1 MADEDLVR
9 SLKRFLEYE
18 CNKTLEWVE
27 SWAIADIVILECC
40 YPEYGPSDSPT
51 IYSGISWI
59 YTLWAKRLFQ
69 TQRNQLEPRIVL
81 LSHDN
86 RSQLIE
92 VLENI
97 GLLNKNDTVQLPE
110 DSSFLKTVKIPFCL
124 TKLVKI
130 LREEDN
136 TEVTSD

>member
-1 MADEDLVR
+1 MKKKVAVIADEDLVR

-27 SWAIADIVILECC
+27 SWAVADIVILECC
-40 YPEYGPSDSPT
+40 YPEYGTSDSPT

-59 YTLWAKRLFQ
+59 YTLWAKRSSQ
-69 TQRNQLEPRIVL
+69 TSGDQLEPRIVF

-97 GLLNKNDTVQLPE
+97 GLLNKNDKIQLPE
-110 DSSFLKTVKIPFCL
+110 DSPFLKIVKIPFCL
-124 TKLVKI
+124 TKFVET
-130 LREEDN
+130 LRK
-136 TEVTSD
+136 